1 MSKFEHNVV
10 KQKLQDFLIYDEF
23 EHFRNKQS
31 ENFQS
36 IENVIAEVKDDVS
49 GTFLKRDLIIIE
61 YKSMISHM
69 IQSQLET
76 VTATLEDN
84 INRIIG
90 DTWVTQDIVD
100 KIYDKINTKADKFT
114 WELTLKTF
122 IKQIEIFNVILV
134 EKLRMELE
142 NIDENKQTLRA
153 QQLNLLKHTFSLQK
167 WIASTKENSFI
178 VPHRSAS
185 QWLIKEKNSPRT
197 PKSLNRTPKDLLKM
211 K

>member
-90 DTWVTQDIVD
+90 DT
-100 KIYDKINTKADKFT
+100 
-114 WELTLKTF
+114 
-122 IKQIEIFNVILV
+122 
-134 EKLRMELE
+134 
-142 NIDENKQTLRA
+142 
-153 QQLNLLKHTFSLQK
+153 
-167 WIASTKENSFI
+167 
-178 VPHRSAS
+178 
-185 QWLIKEKNSPRT
+185 
-197 PKSLNRTPKDLLKM
+197 
-211 K
+211 